1 MKWFVRGR
9 PPRWFTLGREHWS
22 QGAHCV
28 QGALDRLGL
37 NAPGWRHRGRIP
49 LGGRIEVH
57 LGPLLRDTFHPYP
70 QVWYRAVDRELVF
83 LSERARKLLRAPGE
97 EERLRLL
104 VLPAV
109 VPAGEAAGLPGA
121 LVRRWSDEVAVV
133 LQVRAPEGT
142 RRLTGQEA
150 RELDLDPAV
159 LWTAARHNLRTEPLE
174 EGTSVANGTEVEL
187 TVMAAGTRF
196 GLAHLTRL
204 GELLPEAARHGLL
217 VGVVGTPGL
226 FICHQVTRRDLV
238 PGAVRILEQMITDEW
253 YAPYRTAISGV
264 YWWKDGFAE
273 AVLPGEDGIG
283 VPERM
288 LDVLD
293 RLPR

>member
-1 MKWFVRGR
+1 MGS
-9 PPRWFTLGREHWS
+9 EHWS

-37 NAPGWRHRGRIP
+37 NGPGWRRSGRIP
-49 LGGRIEVH
+49 LGGRVEVH

-70 QVWYRAVDRELVF
+70 EVWYRAVNQELVF
-83 LSERARKLLRAPGE
+83 LSERADKLLRGPGE

-109 VPAGEAAGLPGA
+109 VPEAAGLPGA

-142 RRLTGQEA
+142 RRLTGQEV
-150 RELDLDPAV
+150 RGLDLDPAV
-159 LWTAARHNLRTEPLE
+159 LWTAARHNLRTESLE

-187 TVMAAGTRF
+187 TVMAADNRF
-196 GLAHLTRL
+196 GLAQLTRL
-204 GELLPEAARHGLL
+204 GELFPDAARHGLL

-238 PGAVRILEQMITDEW
+238 PAAVRILEQMINDEW
-253 YAPYRTAISGV
+253 YAPYRTAVSGV
-264 YWWKDGFAE
+264 YWWKDGRAE